1 MASSTFQVN
10 TGSDL
15 TFSIPW
21 PDGAGGNANL
31 TGYTL
36 NIIDVH
42 PSLVGLVSATSTD
55 LSVGAVDV
63 RVEWADASP
72 VKTLL
77 HFRVQVSLGTEQQST
92 NRLKVY
98 YK

>member
-1 MASSTFQVN
+1 MASSTFEVN
-10 TGSDL
+10 SGSDL

-21 PDGAGGNANL
+21 PDGAGGNADL
-31 TGYTL
+31 SGYTL

-42 PSLVGLVSATSTD
+42 SALAGLVTATSAD
-55 LSVGAVDV
+55 LSTGVVVV

-77 HFRVQVSLGTEQQST
+77 HFRVQVSLGAEQQST